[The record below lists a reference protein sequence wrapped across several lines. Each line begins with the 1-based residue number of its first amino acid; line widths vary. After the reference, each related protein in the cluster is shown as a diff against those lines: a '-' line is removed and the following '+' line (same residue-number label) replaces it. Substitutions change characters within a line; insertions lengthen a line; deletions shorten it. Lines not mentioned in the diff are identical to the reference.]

1 MQQMIF
7 KPEQSDAPDG
17 TAAAVA
23 AAGRFEID
31 DTCAYECASAPWEI
45 LVEPIAP
52 GPFVHRKDFL
62 VTPSLILYREDF
74 KGPIRVRGMS
84 PPGMLAVGV
93 PLRVGDRSR
102 YWGAAPGGST
112 LPATLPGALD
122 LVFDDGHEHL
132 VVLVALDLLRT
143 SLPGD
148 VLDALERSAG
158 RRQLPVR
165 RRGTDAFGRWLLT
178 VLEAAKRRADP
189 ASLAALSR
197 TVEAELPWRLAG
209 AFCFDKTPASPRRMP
224 ARYRALDR
232 AMAYLREADI
242 ASVRVDDLCRA
253 TAVTARTLEYG
264 FREGLGVSPLRFVR
278 LLRLHLARREL
289 AAAQAGTTTV
299 ADIADRLGL
308 LHHSRFAAEYATLFG
323 EMPSQ
328 TLARPPFRVASPL
341 LRDR

>member
-1 MQQMIF
+1 MMSR
-7 KPEQSDAPDG
+7 PEQSDAPERA
-17 TAAAVA
+17 TAAVA

-31 DTCAYECASAPWEI
+31 DPCAYECASAPWEI

-62 VTPSLILYREDF
+62 VTSSLILYREDF

-84 PPGMLAVGV
+84 PPDMLAVGV
-93 PLRVGDRSR
+93 PLRVGGRSR
-102 YWGAAPGGST
+102 YWGAAPGGSI

-122 LVFDDGHEHL
+122 IVFDDGQEHL

-143 SLPGD
+143 SLPED
-148 VLDALERSAG
+148 VVDALERSAA

-165 RRGTDAFGRWLLT
+165 RHGTDAFGRWLLT
-178 VLEAAKRRADP
+178 IIEAAKRRADP

-197 TVEAELPWRLAG
+197 TVEDELPWRLAG
-209 AFCFDKTPASPRRMP
+209 AFCFDRASASPRRMP
-224 ARYRALDR
+224 ARYRALDG

-242 ASVRVDDLCRA
+242 ASVGVGDLCRA
-253 TAVTARTLEYG
+253 TAVTPRTLEYG
-264 FREGLGVSPLRFVR
+264 FREGLGLSPLRFVR
-278 LLRLHLARREL
+278 LLRFHLARREL

-299 ADIADRLGL
+299 AEIADRLGL

-328 TLARPPFRVASPL
+328 TLARPPFRPASPM
-341 LRDR
+341 LRGR